1 MHDLVIRNG
10 FLVDGSGAAG
20 RVADVTVDDGRIGS
34 VVDAGTAG
42 AGRREVDADGLLVT
56 PGFVDIHTHYDAQA
70 SWDPYLTPSS
80 WHGVTTVVMGNC
92 GVGFAPAAPDR
103 HEWLIALMEGVEDIP
118 GSAMTEGI
126 TWGWT
131 SFPEYLDVLDS
142 MPHAVDIGAQIA
154 HGPLRAFVMGDR
166 GAANEVA
173 TDDEI
178 EAMAAHVEAALRAG
192 ALGFSTSR
200 TPLHRSKD
208 GELVPGT
215 TADARELL
223 GIGRAIRRAGHGVF
237 QFAPEHAIVP
247 VAEWPWMR
255 ELAAV
260 TGQPVSVNLNQP
272 DQASEV
278 WREVLGLLD
287 EAHADGLPIYAQ
299 VAGRTIGI
307 LYCLHGSVHPLLFH
321 PAYTEVAH
329 LPMPERLRALAE
341 PERRRR
347 IVHDVPDDGGLFAKV
362 VLDNLDRIW
371 PVADGDIDYEPA
383 VDDSVA
389 AVAARTGVP
398 PMQVVLDQL
407 LAHDGNGML
416 YAPFFNYAYG
426 DLSMTYEATR
436 HPHTRMGLSDAG
448 AHCGAICDGGT
459 PTFMLTHW
467 TRDRTRGPRLP
478 LEYVVHRQT
487 LQTAR
492 LYGLGDRGLVA
503 PGARADLNLIDY
515 DGLSFGPPRMAFDL
529 PAQGRR
535 LVQRAKGYRAT
546 FVAGVQ
552 TVADDEFTGELPGR
566 VLRGPR

>member
-1 MHDLVIRNG
+1 MHDLVIRNA
-10 FLVDGSGAAG
+10 FLVDGSGAPG
-20 RVADVTVDDGRIGS
+20 RPADVTVDGELITS

-42 AGRREVDADGLLVT
+42 TGRRELDADGALVT

-103 HEWLIALMEGVEDIP
+103 HEWLIELMEGVEDIP

-126 TWGWT
+126 TWEWT
-131 SFPEYLDVLDS
+131 SYPEYLDALAAHPHVLDVGS
-142 MPHAVDIGAQIA
+142 QIA

-166 GAANEVA
+166 GAANEPA

-178 EAMAAHVEAALRAG
+178 VAMSAHVEAALRAG

-215 TADARELL
+215 HADARELL
-223 GIGRAIRRAGHGVF
+223 GIGDAIRRVGHGVF
-237 QFAPEHAIVP
+237 QFAPEHAYLPIK
-247 VAEWPWMR
+247 EWPWMR
-255 ELAAV
+255 ELAAL

-278 WREVLGLLD
+278 WRDVLRLLD

-321 PAYTEVAH
+321 PAYGEVAH
-329 LPMPERLRALAE
+329 LPMPERLAALAD

-362 VLDNLDRIW
+362 VLDNLHRIW
-371 PVADGDIDYEPA
+371 PVADGDIDYEPTA
-383 VDDSVA
+383 EQSVA
-389 AVAARTGVP
+389 AVAARAGVP
-398 PMQVVLDQL
+398 PMQLVLDQL
-407 LAHDGNGML
+407 TAHEGNGML

-467 TRDRTRGPRLP
+467 TRDRSRGPKLDLP
-478 LEYVVHRQT
+478 YVVHRQT
-487 LQTAR
+487 RQTAS
-492 LYGLGDRGLVA
+492 LYGLTDRGLVA
-503 PGARADLNLIDY
+503 PGLRADLNVIDY
-515 DGLSFGPPRMAFDL
+515 DGLRFGPPRMAFDL
-529 PAQGRR
+529 PANGRR
-535 LVQRAKGYRAT
+535 LVQKADGYRAT

-566 VLRGPR
+566 LIRGPR